1 MSTTGNLLFPE
12 SEDDGWVTSIIKAL
26 SKDQLEDGPE
36 ALEIEDPV
44 AMEADAAFAEVAA
57 EVAARDA
64 VFAAGWSAE
73 TVRPEKDPAS
83 DETLPPAAIS
93 ALDAVI
99 DREAEG
105 GETFDFGDDPVA
117 FEADAAFAET
127 AAETAARDA
136 IEAAGW
142 TADALEPGALPEPEE
157 TALAAAWSATSFRTD
172 SEILPPEE
180 LKAVDRAVAEAA
192 RTIERFTDIDDPVGF
207 AAAAVFAETAAEV
220 ATREAIRMA
229 GLPEVEETPVQPW
242 APRRPLSAD
251 ESKPLDDDPVAL
263 EADAAFAETAA
274 DLAISDAVFRARWQ
288 PVQPEV
294 RVVAREVPGPGLWQ
308 VEDLVRAEAE
318 IAFEDTAYDLA
329 YNAVNSLVTGEAV
342 ALAAFDQAIAS
353 GADPEEALAAAISAA
368 EAVDPFAFGL
378 ARATASS
385 VSPDEFGFAPREQ
398 DIAEDAEDA
407 EAEEEEIIVATLGNG
422 FNDDPIGDRLLGGGE
437 DDTLTGSII
446 EFDLAPTLPT
456 FAGAPFRRDDRED
469 LVLASAVA
477 LNQIQ
482 GTAAADF
489 LVGTS
494 AADAIGGLESG
505 DYIYGELPTN
515 FIEGTHDTGNPLTD
529 PEFSATGGDD
539 VISGGAGDDT
549 IWGGAG
555 DDSIHG
561 DVPATSDPFDEF
573 TFSLGPDGDGNDE
586 IHGGDGND
594 DIRGGGG
601 ADTLYGDGG
610 NDNLF
615 GYAGDDV
622 LAGGP
627 GDDAL
632 TGGTGADQFTFED
645 GSGAG
650 ALARAQSLGTDTI
663 TDFSVA
669 DGDSFV
675 LADGDFGLGDSG
687 TLSDGTNYFESAP
700 ATLSGSPL
708 DASGGNAGPAIVIL
722 GDSSGTDGVDI
733 YYTDDASAMTTGNSY
748 QIADVDGVN
757 TGDLDSGDFNLKT

>member
-1 MSTTGNLLFPE
+1 M
-12 SEDDGWVTSIIKAL
+12 
-26 SKDQLEDGPE
+26 
-36 ALEIEDPV
+36 
-44 AMEADAAFAEVAA
+44 
-57 EVAARDA
+57 
-64 VFAAGWSAE
+64 
-73 TVRPEKDPAS
+73 
-83 DETLPPAAIS
+83 
-93 ALDAVI
+93 
-99 DREAEG
+99 
-105 GETFDFGDDPVA
+105 
-117 FEADAAFAET
+117 
-127 AAETAARDA
+127 
-136 IEAAGW
+136 
-142 TADALEPGALPEPEE
+142 
-157 TALAAAWSATSFRTD
+157 
-172 SEILPPEE
+172 
-180 LKAVDRAVAEAA
+180 
-192 RTIERFTDIDDPVGF
+192 GF

-229 GLPEVEETPVQPW
+229 GRADVEEAPVQPW

-274 DLAISDAVFRARWQ
+274 NLAISDAVFRARWQ

-385 VSPDEFGFAPREQ
+385 VTADEFGFAPRER
-398 DIAEDAEDA
+398 DIAEDA
-407 EAEEEEIIVATLGNG
+407 EAEEEEIIVATLGDG

-437 DDTLTGSII
+437 DDTLTGAII
-446 EFDLAPTLPT
+446 EFDLAPSLPT

-529 PEFSATGGDD
+529 PEFSATGGND

-561 DVPATSDPFDEF
+561 DVPAPSDPFDEF
-573 TFSLGPDGDGNDE
+573 TFSLGPDGGGNDE

-610 NDNLF
+610 NDRLEGNDGADTLYGGSGADNLF

-627 GDDAL
+627 GDDVL

-650 ALARAQSLGTDTI
+650 ALARAESLGTDTI

-687 TLSDGTNYFESAP
+687 TLTDGANYFESAP

-757 TGDLDSGDFNLKT
+757 TGDLDSGDFSLKA